1 MKATVKKRF
10 HGIKEGIDFEVGTTF
25 EFMQHFLYEIN
36 EALPGYLEIV
46 PTRSRKTTKQEE
58 KAE

>member
-25 EFMQHFLYEIN
+25 EGTKERIDEIN
-36 EALPGYLEIV
+36 EALPGYLEII

>member
-10 HGIKEGIDFEVGTTF
+10 HGIKEGIDFEVDTTF
-25 EFMQHFLYEIN
+25 EGTKERIDEIN

-46 PTRSRKTTKQEE
+46 PARSRKTTKQEE